1 MSKFIDAFGKACP
14 MPVVLAKKELDAGE
28 KDLTVAVDN
37 EIAVGNLKRLA
48 GSNGIE
54 VKVENVEG
62 GFHVIFA
69 GGAKAEDAPLPR
81 QITRLHPLPAPL
93 NGCGYTVFF
102 GKDYVG
108 EGDYTLGHNLAKMM
122 LYTLAESDDVP
133 AAVIFMNSGVKMPAS
148 DKLDII
154 NSINTLIEKGTEV
167 LVCGTCLNYYGITDE
182 LKAGTVSNMY
192 EILEKMKSSAKVITV

>member
-1 MSKFIDAFGKACP
+1 MSKFIDAMGKACP
-14 MPVVLAKKELDAGE
+14 MPVVLAKKEIDAGE
-28 KDLTVAVDN
+28 RNITVAVDN

-48 GSNGIE
+48 AGSGLE
-54 VKVENVEG
+54 AKVETVAG
-62 GFHVIFA
+62 GFHVIFE
-69 GGAKAEDAPLPR
+69 GGADKVYSQAEER
-81 QITRLHPLPAPL
+81 PAVSCSAS
-93 NGCGYTVFF
+93 GCGYTVFF

-133 AAVIFMNSGVKMPAS
+133 AAVIFMNSGVNLPTS

-154 NSINTLIEKGTEV
+154 NSITTLMEKGTEV
-167 LVCGTCLNYYGITDE
+167 LVCGTCLNYYGITDK

-192 EILEKMKSSAKVITV
+192 EIVEKMKNSAKVITV

>member
-69 GGAKAEDAPLPR
+69 GGAKTEDAPAPKTET
-81 QITRLHPLPAPL
+81 QTAPASCSV

-167 LVCGTCLNYYGITDE
+167 LVCGTCLNYYGITDK

>member
-14 MPVVLAKKELDAGE
+14 MPVVLAKKEIDAGE
-28 KDLTVAVDN
+28 RDITVAVDN

-48 GSNGIE
+48 AGSGIE

-69 GGAKAEDAPLPR
+69 GGAAKAPEETTKTA
-81 QITRLHPLPAPL
+81 PAPQCSAS
-93 NGCGYTVFF
+93 GCGYTVFF

-122 LYTLAESDDVP
+122 LYTLAEGDDVP
-133 AAVIFMNSGVKMPAS
+133 AAVIFMNSGVKMPTS
-148 DKLDII
+148 DKMDII

-167 LVCGTCLNYYGITDE
+167 LVCGTCLNFYGITDQ

-192 EILEKMKSSAKVITV
+192 EILEKMKESAKVITV

>member
-62 GFHVIFA
+62 GFHVIFE
-69 GGAKAEDAPLPR
+69 GGAKTEEK
-81 QITRLHPLPAPL
+81 PAPQTDNQTAPADCSV